1 MRLKHLRGF
10 AAAALLACLGA
21 AQAQWASAINRPAFS
36 SYDTGLFLNDFD
48 AGTSVRLGSFDAYG
62 IPSASA
68 PGFRGLAGDDAS
80 RRFFGI
86 SDQQALGTTLTNLY
100 SVGYDGSAS
109 FVSRPYQALPGGP
122 AYMQLN
128 GVAYDTTRGELYVYR
143 NLGQNL
149 TGSLGGWIQ
158 GGLFRVN
165 LASGLMTPTTL
176 VGPAQGT
183 NPLNV
188 RGIAY
193 DAITDRIYVSQGG
206 SGAPVEVFSWNPAN
220 GATQSVL
227 NLTTLGYADSRPPI
241 IGAGG
246 GRLVLLSQAQ
256 GHLGGF
262 HREFDLLTRS
272 FTGETVATPYG
283 PYGLFANSPVIPSG
297 GVAFAP
303 SLAVPEPASALL
315 LAAGGLALLAWRRKR
330 AGVQAGPAAASAGV

>member
-1 MRLKHLRGF
+1 MSATVKRLY
-10 AAAALLACLGA
+10 ALAVLCGILGS
-21 AQAQWASAINRPAFS
+21 AQAQFISAINRPAFS
-36 SYDTGLFLNDFD
+36 SYDTGLFLNQFD
-48 AGTSVRLGSFDAYG
+48 AGTSTRLNGFEAFG
-62 IPSASA
+62 IPLAAA
-68 PGFRGLAGDDAS
+68 PGFRGLAGDDANG
-80 RRFFGI
+80 RFFGI
-86 SDQQALGTTLTNLY
+86 SDQQTLGTTATNLY
-100 SVGYDGSAS
+100 SIGYDGSAS
-109 FVSRPYQALPGGP
+109 FLTRPYQALPGGN
-122 AYMQLN
+122 ALMQLN

-143 NLGQNL
+143 NLAQNL

-158 GGLFRVN
+158 GGLFRVDI
-165 LASGLMTPTTL
+165 ATGLMTPTSL
-176 VGPAQGT
+176 VGPPQGI

-193 DAITDRIYVSQGG
+193 DAVTDRIYLSQGG
-206 SGAPVEVFSWNPAN
+206 SGAPQEVFSWDPSS

-227 NLTTLGYADSRPPI
+227 NLTTLGYTDSRPPI

-272 FTGETVATPYG
+272 FTDDTVPTPYG
-283 PYGLFANSPVIPSG
+283 AYGLFAGSPVIPSG

-315 LAAGGLALLAWRRKR
+315 LLGGGAVLLALRRRRGLPQAAGAAGG
-330 AGVQAGPAAASAGV
+330 

>member
-1 MRLKHLRGF
+1 MSLGKIRHGV
-10 AAAALLACLGA
+10 AVLLLSVLGA

-48 AGTSVRLGSFDAYG
+48 AGTSVRLGSFESFG
-62 IPSASA
+62 VPSASA
-68 PGFRGLAGDDAS
+68 PGFRGLAGDDAN
-80 RRFFGI
+80 RRIFSI

-100 SVGYDGSAS
+100 SLGYDGGAS
-109 FVSRPYQALPGGP
+109 FVTRPYQALPGGN
-122 AYMQLN
+122 AFMQLN

-143 NLGQNL
+143 NLAQNL
-149 TGSLGGWIQ
+149 TSTLGGWIQ
-158 GGLFRVN
+158 GGLFRVD
-165 LASGLMTPTTL
+165 LATGLMTPTSL

-183 NPLNV
+183 NPLSV

-193 DAITDRIYVSQGG
+193 DAVTDRIYVSQGG
-206 SGAPVEVFSWNPAN
+206 TGAPVEVFSWNPSN

-227 NLTTLGYADSRPPI
+227 NLTTLGFADSRPPL

-272 FTGETVATPYG
+272 FTSDTVATPYG
-283 PYGLFANSPVIPSG
+283 PYGLFANSPVIPAG
-297 GVAFAP
+297 GLAFAP
-303 SLAVPEPASALL
+303 TLAVPEPASALM
-315 LAAGGLALLAWRRKR
+315 LAAGGLALLAWRRR
-330 AGVQAGPAAASAGV
+330 RAAA